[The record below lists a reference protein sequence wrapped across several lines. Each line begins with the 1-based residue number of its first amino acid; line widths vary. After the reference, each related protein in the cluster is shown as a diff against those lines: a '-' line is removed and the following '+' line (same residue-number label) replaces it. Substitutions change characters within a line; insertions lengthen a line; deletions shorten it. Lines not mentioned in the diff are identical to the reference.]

1 MNRATATPAAT
12 STTTGAS
19 LATAPSAAATSA
31 SPPPPKLQ
39 HYQPASFFAP
49 LFHSFVSAPNRNF
62 FHIIRILFTMVYCAL
77 HTIMHIVRILLL
89 NIALNSPGDSSAM
102 FLLIVTNN
110 FGELKSTVFKR
121 YDGKGLFVIMASDM
135 VERTYLLVDILL
147 VLARL
152 YFSPR
157 SVTGPLTAGGT
168 TSPHA
173 TNHVDTNPSAGSEI
187 AFWLSLMIGME
198 IGVDWFKL
206 SFITKA
212 NSLPVSTFDYY
223 KDVLVMDV
231 LGSRASTSLGAAAA
245 GGSSGAASLESPFRG
260 VYGYAHIPVRR
271 IGFVALPLTSMVV
284 CHLPILLKWYPD
296 LRTRLLL
303 LSLWWANA
311 VLLKIIF
318 SILLSGYSVRRAVN
332 LGKLPETFYHIKAL

>member
-1 MNRATATPAAT
+1 M
-12 STTTGAS
+12 
-19 LATAPSAAATSA
+19 
-31 SPPPPKLQ
+31 
-39 HYQPASFFAP
+39 
-49 LFHSFVSAPNRNF
+49 
-62 FHIIRILFTMVYCAL
+62 
-77 HTIMHIVRILLL
+77 
-89 NIALNSPGDSSAM
+89 
-102 FLLIVTNN
+102 
-110 FGELKSTVFKR
+110 
-121 YDGKGLFVIMASDM
+121 
-135 VERTYLLVDILL
+135 ERTYLLVDILL

-157 SVTGPLTAGGT
+157 NNF
-168 TSPHA
+168 
-173 TNHVDTNPSAGSEI
+173 TNVSSSTVASQGSSEI
-187 AFWLSLMIGME
+187 AFWLSLMIVME

-231 LGSRASTSLGAAAA
+231 LGSRSTSS
-245 GGSSGAASLESPFRG
+245 SSGGTSAGNSNSQIESPFRG

-284 CHLPILLKWYPD
+284 CHLPILLKWYPNV
-296 LRTRLLL
+296 RTRLLL
-303 LSLWWANA
+303 LALWWVNA
-311 VLLKIIF
+311 VLLKILS